1 VECLICGKSVLSDD
15 TLKHI
20 ANIKEKKPNIE
31 KEIERVS
38 ESDPQLALKLKN
50 KLKRYDEEIIQLE
63 NFSFA
68 ANQQLCDNCEE
79 KVGLLKK
86 VNNELEYLRFIEIL
100 EDFKDYNLK
109 AKKAMQKL
117 LDIVRWNLQDED
129 YYGFN
134 DTLEGIQLNIYNQV
148 NCEYFE
154 TRLLFISGYHNGALL
169 LRLQK
174 LLNELEKTD
183 HTDYYEGLYKGGAI
197 TKEQYEFLLTRKEW
211 PKNIKESI
219 KKIKDKLGQY

>member
-1 VECLICGKSVLSDD
+1 MECLICGKSVLSED

-20 ANIKEKKPNIE
+20 ANIKEKKPNVE
-31 KEIERVS
+31 KEIVRVS
-38 ESDPQLALKLKN
+38 ASDPQLALKLKN

-68 ANQQLCDNCEE
+68 AKQQLCDNCEE

-129 YYGFN
+129 YYSFN

-154 TRLLFISGYHNGALL
+154 TRLLFISGYYNGALL

-183 HTDYYEGLYKGGAI
+183 HTDDYEGLYKGGAI